1 MRHDFRTYAQTRPT
15 FPNHRCKHTHKNAR
29 NCIDMLC
36 LSASS
41 DSLLMTAVAKMAAM
55 PACWGRS
62 WISECRAAG
71 YAGSSFT
78 RTLWVWVPEDWSAV
92 EQDSVARS
100 ASPLD
105 SSCVSLQN
113 NAPPVKQTVTVRV
126 SSNTVVNVKGACGS
140 VLVLYPDC
148 RWCSLTPWGLRSQQS
163 FWASSLPPHTP
174 ETLQASK
181 HTQRERE
188 TRSAVQF

>member
-1 MRHDFRTYAQTRPT
+1 MSYNIYRNHGTFCGSRTVGSRNLNVQKNIHFTLLSVMRHGFHTYAQTRPIIL
-15 FPNHRCKHTHKNAR
+15 NHRCKHTNKNAR
-29 NCIDMLC
+29 KCIDTC

-62 WISECRAAG
+62 WISECSAAG

-78 RTLWVWVPEDWSAV
+78 RTLWVGVSANWSTV
-92 EQDSVARS
+92 EQDSVARR

-126 SSNTVVNVKGACGS
+126 SI
-140 VLVLYPDC
+140 
-148 RWCSLTPWGLRSQQS
+148 
-163 FWASSLPPHTP
+163 
-174 ETLQASK
+174 
-181 HTQRERE
+181 
-188 TRSAVQF
+188 